1 MIEILLSKIL
11 VFFFFMSSINILRH
25 VWKVYV
31 RLKENELST
40 KYELPNRE
48 FIFLIIAVSYFLTVI
63 FTGVKL

>member
-1 MIEILLSKIL
+1 
-11 VFFFFMSSINILRH
+11 MSSINILRH